1 MSMDSAAEN
10 IVDLGQVVAQKQKTL
25 LAELDENLVSWI
37 SVYLN
42 LAVGDVRG
50 AARRKNIDLHLQR
63 FRAWYRRRY
72 HHERLSTCL
81 RIDVE
86 AWLKALNAPKP
97 DPQAGELEP
106 FKLKPATVNSH
117 LASLSGLCRW
127 IDAVRPGF
135 FQMGNPCAHVKELPL
150 PAVRANTLTP
160 EQVISLKSVLIRLP
174 ALYARHG
181 LRHVQRQRKKN
192 QAPEAQARS
201 RPYRDRAIV
210 ELMLSTGVRREELV
224 MLDLTHLEL
233 SAGAA
238 LTPEALRQARR
249 VKLLDVRG
257 KGKHYRDLFL
267 GADARS
273 ALADYL
279 EKERPHDASHFGT
292 PAALFVRAW
301 NAPAHNDPDESREG
315 RLAVNTINYLIKRIG
330 ELHDAEQASPERKL
344 GRMHPHRLR
353 HAFGFRLSETTEH
366 KESEIRE
373 QLGHHS
379 SRYIGVYTGAPD
391 DVRAGYVED
400 F

>member
-1 MSMDSAAEN
+1 MSTESSAEN
-10 IVDLGQVVAQKQKTL
+10 LVDFGQAVAQKQKFL
-25 LAELDENLVSWI
+25 LAELEDSLTAWS
-37 SVYLN
+37 SVYLS

-72 HHERLSTCL
+72 GHERFSTCL
-81 RIDVE
+81 KVDVE
-86 AWLKALNAPKP
+86 AWLKALNAPKTDSQAEP
-97 DPQAGELEP
+97 DEP
-106 FKLKPATVNSH
+106 FGLKAATTNTH

-127 IDAVRPGF
+127 IEAVRPGF
-135 FQMGNPCAHVKELPL
+135 FQMGNPCARIKELPL

-160 EQVISLKSVLIRLP
+160 DQVISFKSVLLRLP

-181 LRHVQRQRKKN
+181 LRYVQRQQKKQ
-192 QAPEAQARS
+192 QAPKAQARS

-233 SAGAA
+233 SASAT
-238 LTPEALRQARR
+238 LSPEALRRARR

-267 GADARS
+267 SADARS
-273 ALADYL
+273 ALSDYL
-279 EKERPHDASHFGT
+279 EKERPRDAAHFGT
-292 PAALFVRAW
+292 PAALFLRAW
-301 NAPAHNDPDESREG
+301 NAPAYNDPDEGREG
-315 RLAVNTINYLIKRIG
+315 RLAVNTVNYLIKRIG
-330 ELHDAEQASPERKL
+330 ELHDAEQSDPARKL

-353 HAFGFRLSETTEH
+353 HAFGFRLSETTGH

-379 SRYIGVYTGAPD
+379 NRYIGVYTGAPD
-391 DVRAGYVED
+391 DVRARYVED